1 MRKQDSKPVR
11 RVSGPVSAYKRKAV
25 PRDSGLNF
33 PAQNAVDKV
42 HVEPGADGIGQ
53 KVILPLFIFAQIKRA
68 ECGRV

>member
-1 MRKQDSKPVR
+1 MDRI
-11 RVSGPVSAYKRKAV
+11 GPATETCGSRFA
-25 PRDSGLNF
+25 P
-33 PAQNAVDKV
+33 QHTVDKV